1 MERYFVQYRRAG
13 EIEWQDYPEPYANI
27 SRAEHTAQLCLN
39 DYAGP
44 GMECCNEARIVK
56 RTYAVVN
63 ETMIPVVKK
72 TMVWL
77 SD

>member
-13 EIEWQDYPEPYANI
+13 EIKWEDYPESYVNI
-27 SRAEHTAQLCLN
+27 SRAEHTAQRCLY
-39 DYAGP
+39 DYP
-44 GMECCNEARIVK
+44 GSGSEAQIVK
-56 RTYAVVN
+56 RTYAVVE
-63 ETMIPVVKK
+63 ETVIPVVKK